1 MSLDFL
7 QTIIRQDSM
16 SICSNEPQVTNIA
29 LRDKPYEGSILPP
42 MGTTRDSTGR
52 LSEEQLD
59 TIYRT
64 LVSEG
69 KLVSNQRYQ
78 ESLNRISNGIRADT
92 KGLLETIG
100 IVEKATMQS
109 IQNEFCFNYVR
120 YKYSLN
126 DLFDYLVT
134 TSQGTTLTT
143 EQTNEIKS
151 KLNKAKSFNEKLND
165 LIQITNYI
173 AKKRSS
179 EMEGQNTQINS
190 LNESITS
197 IFGKLANQNKLLKG
211 EDSLVEIRKRML
223 EYAMEKNNSAA
234 NLLAFYGF
242 LNIIAIGLLV
252 YSYRA

>member
-1 MSLDFL
+1 
-7 QTIIRQDSM
+7 M

-29 LRDKPYEGSILPP
+29 LRDKPFEGSILPP
-42 MGTTRDSTGR
+42 MGTARDSTGR